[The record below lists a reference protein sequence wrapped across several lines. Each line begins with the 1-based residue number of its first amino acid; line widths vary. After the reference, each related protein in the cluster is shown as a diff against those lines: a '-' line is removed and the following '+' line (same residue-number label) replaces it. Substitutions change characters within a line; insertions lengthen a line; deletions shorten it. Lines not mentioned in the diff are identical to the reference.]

1 MIATRLH
8 FGPGAA
14 ARKLALLGELEGASL
29 ASVRTL
35 LAFHEHLLFLCAY
48 PDSGALR
55 ARAERILRG
64 FPRRSDLARFRDELI
79 DSGIAGTT
87 TRYPFFYPTARWL
100 ARRGPRRLV
109 FDESDFEAE
118 DEVERVRLLTAILP
132 PAEALALRGEGATA
146 RAYLATALPRRTT
159 AVALVERIAAA
170 AGDDLLHEALHDRAA
185 PYYRLL
191 PGRGVP
197 SRTLARAPGSVT
209 VFRASPPSRSRPD
222 LGAELLRPPRRIRE
236 VRGAAADE
244 LITLARDAMIVR
256 ARDLD
261 CFAYADRRDVRRIEL
276 EDGLELLAFGSIP
289 ERRLL
294 LSSAYGLLTVRNGI
308 PVGYT
313 QLDGFLNTALVHFNA
328 FETFRG
334 ADAAWVFA
342 RTLAA
347 ARSLFGCSAFAIEP
361 YQLGHGN
368 DEALDSGAWWFYRKL
383 GFVPRDPS
391 TRRLARREERRM
403 AQRPSHHSSRATLA
417 RLAQHHL
424 YWEPS
429 GESAVLPPHA
439 AASRA
444 INRQIASRSEE
455 IGSARRRIA
464 AEVGELLGVL
474 PTSRMSPAE
483 RYWLA
488 RWAPFLLSL
497 PGFRA
502 WSPGERRALA
512 AILRTKAGR
521 RESDLPALAR
531 RHPRFRDA
539 LCSLAAREPASDS

>member
-1 MIATRLH
+1 M
-8 FGPGAA
+8 
-14 ARKLALLGELEGASL
+14 
-29 ASVRTL
+29 
-35 LAFHEHLLFLCAY
+35 
-48 PDSGALR
+48 
-55 ARAERILRG
+55 
-64 FPRRSDLARFRDELI
+64 

-100 ARRGPRRLV
+100 AQRFPRQLTIDWDDFSAADEQGVGRLLIEV
-109 FDESDFEAE
+109 LPPDESA
-118 DEVERVRLLTAILP
+118 P
-132 PAEALALRGEGATA
+132 LRAGATSPS
-146 RAYLATALPRRTT
+146 AYLAAASPSRTA
-159 AVALVERIAAA
+159 AVALLERVAAS
-170 AGDDLLHEALHDRAA
+170 AGDDFLRETLHDRAA
-185 PYYRLL
+185 PWYRLR
-191 PGRGVP
+191 PGGGVP
-197 SRTLARAPGSVT
+197 SRTVARASGAPAI
-209 VFRASPPSRSRPD
+209 FRTSPPRRSRPD
-222 LGAELLRPPRRIRE
+222 LAAELLVPPVRIRE
-236 VRGAAADE
+236 VRGAAAVG
-244 LITLARDAMIVR
+244 LVTLAREAMIVR

-276 EDGLELLAFGSIP
+276 EDGLVLVAFGSLP

-294 LSSAYGLLTVRNGI
+294 LSSAYGLLSLRNGV

-313 QLDGFLNTALVHFNA
+313 QLDGFLGTALVHFNT